1 MTDGGSQEG
10 GSWGSPFDPAHADI
24 ERAIQ
29 DAAPLPPDRRARVRI
44 GLALFVAVLLAA
56 TLGFSSGR
64 PGEEPDPATALAAAM
79 GSEASQLN
87 QITTTTTAPTT
98 TTTSPPTTR
107 EPITTTTEDP
117 GPLPD
122 PPPADPYAPTPQVIL
137 GTIEIPKLG
146 VTGNLQEGITLTAIN
161 RGPGHWPGTPQPGG
175 IGNMVVAGH
184 RTTYS
189 KPFARIDELIAGDKV
204 VFRTPDGT
212 FVYQVRGVI
221 VVPAQN
227 IGIATQAKGIHT
239 ATLFA
244 CHPRGS
250 ATHRIVA
257 KLALLGPD
265 GKQVDPESSLPP
277 INFGS
282 DPVTGSTL
290 VVRNTGQAPAASGD
304 PFGTT
309 GG

>member
-1 MTDGGSQEG
+1 
-10 GSWGSPFDPAHADI
+10 
-24 ERAIQ
+24 
-29 DAAPLPPDRRARVRI
+29 V
-44 GLALFVAVLLAA
+44 LFVAVLLAA
-56 TLGFSSGR
+56 TLGISTTGSGDT
-64 PGEEPDPATALAAAM
+64 PDPATALAAAM

-87 QITTTTTAPTT
+87 QITTTTTTGPTT
-98 TTTSPPTTR
+98 PPTTR
-107 EPITTTTEDP
+107 EPSTTTTEDP

-189 KPFARIDELIAGDKV
+189 KPFARLDELVAGDKV

-212 FVYQVRGVI
+212 FVYQVRGII

-257 KLALLGPD
+257 KLELLGPD
-265 GKQVDPESSLPP
+265 GKPVDAEASLPP

-290 VVRNTGQAPAASGD
+290 VVRNTGQAPAPAGD
-304 PFGTT
+304 PFGSTP
-309 GG
+309 G